1 MAQGTPV
8 RRATRPSTKS
18 QTQNV
23 QTRQSSVKPYHHGAL
38 PQALLDA
45 AELVLR
51 RDGVRGLTLRS
62 ISREAGVSHTAAQ
75 HHFGDMSGVL
85 SELAASGHR
94 RLISALSL
102 AIQAVKPLQARRQAM
117 ARAYITFA
125 KDNPD
130 LFRLMAR
137 SELLD
142 ATRPSLLEARQAT
155 SRALANL
162 YGGARSEQ
170 DRDAD
175 AQAEVQPDKRQVIA
189 MTAAWAYV
197 HGLATLL
204 IDDRLNLLAKS
215 AEGMRNAEDLVVA
228 AIEHMRLVQTG
239 LSDETEQRRTPS
251 R

>member
-8 RRATRPSTKS
+8 RRATRTSTKS
-18 QTQNV
+18 QTQNVQTRV
-23 QTRQSSVKPYHHGAL
+23 QTRQSSVKPYHHGSL

-45 AELVLR
+45 AEVVLR
-51 RDGVRGLTLRS
+51 RDGMRGLTLRS

-94 RLISALSL
+94 RLSSALSL
-102 AIQAVKPLQARRQAM
+102 ATHAVKPLQARRQAM

-137 SELLD
+137 NELLD
-142 ATRPSLLEARQAT
+142 ATRPALLEARQAT

-162 YGGARSEQ
+162 YGVARSVQ
-170 DRDAD
+170 DVDAD
-175 AQAEVQPDKRQVIA
+175 GQAEVQPEVQPNTRQVIA

-215 AEGMRNAEDLVVA
+215 ADGMRNAEDLVVA

-239 LSDETEQRRTPS
+239 LTD
-251 R
+251 